1 MKLNIRNNKKL
12 LISLIVVT
20 VYLILSFTILFI
32 GLYSKNTITDIENGD
47 KRVANSINVFTKE
60 NNWTIFSKEFVSR
73 VNYYR
78 NDTLIKTSLYTNYSL
93 SLAGF
98 YMIIVFIAASV
109 GLTSFIFTKK
119 YLNKNKTK

>member
-1 MKLNIRNNKKL
+1 LTIQPVNVIFINEKGGNMKLNIRNNKKL

-60 NNWTIFSKEFVSR
+60 NN
-73 VNYYR
+73 
-78 NDTLIKTSLYTNYSL
+78 
-93 SLAGF
+93 
-98 YMIIVFIAASV
+98 
-109 GLTSFIFTKK
+109 
-119 YLNKNKTK
+119 